1 MTVDKTKEDDEMGWA
16 KYNEDNMS
24 IYIGRM
30 AVKDSVPVYGVQSCE
45 MKRVVE
51 KAPVVV
57 KPNYDK
63 VDRLKNRNGRRGL
76 ELTFAKE
83 PEKKL
88 ITKLRMNGW
97 WWSCD
102 NKCWCNLNTVGNQ
115 KYAQRMISMAG
126 ARLAIVNA

>member
-45 MKRVVE
+45 IKRVVE

-63 VDRLKNRNGRRGL
+63 VDRPKNRNGRSAYAAL
-76 ELTFAKE
+76 Q
-83 PEKKL
+83 
-88 ITKLRMNGW
+88 
-97 WWSCD
+97 
-102 NKCWCNLNTVGNQ
+102 NQ
-115 KYAQRMISMAG
+115 LDR
-126 ARLAIVNA
+126 RN